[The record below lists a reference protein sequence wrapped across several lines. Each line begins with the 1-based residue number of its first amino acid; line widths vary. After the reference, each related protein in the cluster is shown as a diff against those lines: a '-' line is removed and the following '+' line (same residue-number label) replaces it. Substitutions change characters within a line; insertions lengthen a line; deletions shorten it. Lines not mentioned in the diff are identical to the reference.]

1 MHLTPANG
9 IGSLRSINVI
19 AAQVILNVGCKKM
32 KKKIDIIAKLHL
44 VEALLIFG
52 IIAIPASLV
61 LRVIYAR
68 QMIEWENNF
77 AESIG
82 IPSELWR
89 LFWGVIA
96 ISVFVTIAVRQNKK
110 RKKQKQAGY
119 QLPES

>member
-1 MHLTPANG
+1 
-9 IGSLRSINVI
+9 
-19 AAQVILNVGCKKM
+19 M
-32 KKKIDIIAKLHL
+32 KKKTDIITKMHL
-44 VEALLIFG
+44 VEALLIVAV
-52 IIAIPASLV
+52 IAIPVSLV

-89 LFWGVIA
+89 LFWGAIA
-96 ISVFVTIAVRQNKK
+96 VSVFVAIAVRQNKK
-110 RKKQKQAGY
+110 RRKQKQAGY

>member
-1 MHLTPANG
+1 M
-9 IGSLRSINVI
+9 RD
-19 AAQVILNVGCKKM
+19 VGCKKM
-32 KKKIDIIAKLHL
+32 KKKIDIITKMHL
-44 VEALLIFG
+44 VEALLIFA
-52 IIAIPASLV
+52 IVAIPASLV

-77 AESIG
+77 AESLG

-89 LFWGVIA
+89 LFWGIIA

-110 RKKQKQAGY
+110 RKKEKQAGY